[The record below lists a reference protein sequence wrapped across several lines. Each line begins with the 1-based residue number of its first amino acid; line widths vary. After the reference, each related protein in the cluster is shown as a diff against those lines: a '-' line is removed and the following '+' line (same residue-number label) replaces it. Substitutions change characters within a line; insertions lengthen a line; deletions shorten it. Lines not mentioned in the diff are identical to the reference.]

1 MPGKKHIKLALLAVL
16 SLILGFFWEH
26 SYMIP
31 FKILVVY
38 LHEISH
44 ALGAVFSGGEVNIIN
59 IDLNESGFTQTV
71 GGNFLAIAGS
81 GYLGSILF
89 GSLMLH
95 SGLSGKYVRPVSWCI
110 GATIIIFTLVVPE
123 KIPTL
128 ALTAGLGW
136 GGALILTVSLFHHLN
151 RIILFIMGG
160 LTSLYALYD
169 LLDFFRGDIFST
181 DAGLI
186 ALHYVTSPS
195 MQTTF
200 AYMIAIFITIL
211 SVWIQYR
218 IVMHA
223 VAHSD
228 IVEPE
233 PEIEPEAVSPE
244 FDPTQ
249 VPPELMLQM
258 AEMMAKM
265 QSGDMNNER

>member
-1 MPGKKHIKLALLAVL
+1 MPEKKYIKLALLAVL

-26 SYMIP
+26 PYMVP

-44 ALGAVFSGGEVNIIN
+44 ALGAVFSGGEVSIIN
-59 IDLNESGFTQTV
+59 INLNESGFTQTF

-95 SGLSGKYVRPVSWCI
+95 SGLSGKFVRPVSWCI
-110 GATIIIFTLVVPE
+110 GVTIIIFTLVVPE

-128 ALTAGLGW
+128 ALSAGLGW
-136 GGALILTVSLFHHLN
+136 GGALILTVSLFHHMN

-186 ALHYVTSPS
+186 ALHYVTNPG
-195 MQTTF
+195 MQTTL
-200 AYMIAIFITIL
+200 AYAIAILITLL
-211 SVWIQYR
+211 SIWIQYR
-218 IVMHA
+218 IIMHA
-223 VAHSD
+223 VAFD
-228 IVEPE
+228 QTPEPE
-233 PEIEPEAVSPE
+233 PEAENAG
-244 FDPTQ
+244 FDPSML
-249 VPPELMLQM
+249 PPELALQM

-265 QSGDMNNER
+265 QPGDMKNER